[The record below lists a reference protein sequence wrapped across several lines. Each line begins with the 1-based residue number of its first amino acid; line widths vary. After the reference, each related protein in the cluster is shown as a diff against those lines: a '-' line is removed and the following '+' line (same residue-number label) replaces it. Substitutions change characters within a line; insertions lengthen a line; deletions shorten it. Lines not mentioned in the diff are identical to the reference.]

1 MLVELDVNVQE
12 ALAGIV
18 HNVLLIVNFA
28 RVSSISFSFWSLE
41 CELVIFL
48 LIYVKPACF
57 GQILLSRAVV
67 PYLDVCLGHV

>member
-18 HNVLLIVNFA
+18 HNVLLVVNFA
-28 RVSSISFSFWSLE
+28 RVSSISFSFWSLKR
-41 CELVIFL
+41 ELVVLF
-48 LIYVKPACF
+48 LIYAKPACF
-57 GQILLSRAVV
+57 DQLLLARAVV